1 MQSSTIASSSSHP
14 PNAESAKHR
23 RINTLRIVFAS
34 VILTLLT
41 TSCAQSHDA
50 QAHGNSSSGTTSSST
65 SIANKKPMETTNQNA
80 SPEVPQMTAEEVSK
94 RMLDLI
100 GKIKTAE
107 DISAKNLEIATG
119 LKVYFDPV
127 NSKEYG
133 TGAKITDTWFFNITV
148 ISGSKDG
155 ERSRL
160 LFSFDDQTH
169 SHAAMTPICKVD
181 FDAYAK
187 RLNEF
192 GFQRQ
197 PVYGEHG
204 RLSSWRFS
212 RDEIVIH
219 VDIRGES
226 KEKPNHDCVSMI
238 TINA

>member
-1 MQSSTIASSSSHP
+1 MQFSTIASSSSHP
-14 PNAESAKHR
+14 PNAESAKRR

-34 VILTLLT
+34 ALLTLLT
-41 TSCAQSHDA
+41 TSCAQNPGALA
-50 QAHGNSSSGTTSSST
+50 QVNSSSGTASSST
-65 SIANKKPMETTNQNA
+65 SIANKKSMETTHQNV
-80 SPEVPQMTAEEVSK
+80 SPEVPQMTAEDVSK

-107 DISAKNLEIATG
+107 DFSAKNLEIATG

-127 NSKEYG
+127 NSREYG

-160 LFSFDDQTH
+160 LLSFDDQTH
-169 SHAAMTPICKVD
+169 SHADMTPICKVD

-187 RLNEF
+187 RLNEL

-197 PVYGEHG
+197 AVYGEHG